1 MYREWTRTRFRGTE
15 FVWNCALPTLP
26 RNKKTVAKPQNVEL
40 IGNVTV
46 EERVRRTLE
55 LGPKFCFEP
64 QLKAAEAL
72 AMGRAVADRVPEAE
86 KPRCI
91 AECAGVISAAC
102 RKSRVQVNGYAEN
115 TRYLVD
121 YFIERKIRP
130 LVADKEGTFALL
142 PEDVFSEKAEQAVQK
157 HLKPFVGKPVEV
169 KKKLVTILQ
178 EMNLERLCAAVK
190 KAGHNE

>member
-1 MYREWTRTRFRGTE
+1 MYREWTRTRFRVTE

-26 RNKKTVAKPQNVEL
+26 RNNKTVAKPRKVEL

-46 EERVRRTLE
+46 EERVRGTLE
-55 LGPKFCFEP
+55 LRPKFCFEP
-64 QLKAAEAL
+64 QLKAAQAL

-91 AECAGVISAAC
+91 AECA
-102 RKSRVQVNGYAEN
+102 E
-115 TRYLVD
+115 
-121 YFIERKIRP
+121 KIRP
-130 LVADKEGTFALL
+130 LVADKEGTIALL

-169 KKKLVTILQ
+169 KKLVTILQ

-190 KAGHNE
+190 